1 VLIFVPM
8 KNIAIRWVVAFGIIT
23 VLGIVAAQSFWVI
36 KIWNAEERK
45 LNQQI
50 YVALKEVAV
59 QLADHYQSMTA
70 SGHPVKQMTEDY
82 YVVEI
87 NDVVD
92 SRVVEHYLKT
102 ALVKANVM
110 ADFEYAV
117 YDCRKNQMVCGN
129 RVSILN
135 ANVSERS
142 TWGMPLYKKYT
153 YYFGVYFPDKS
164 SYVFSEMDTW
174 FMLSAVLLLVIL
186 FFGYTLMVILRQKRW
201 SELQKDFINN
211 MTHEFKTPIAT
222 INVSADVLQTPSILE
237 QPQRLQNYAQ
247 IIKEQSLRLNG
258 QVEKVLQVAKLEQ
271 RALCLHTETLDLV
284 EELSNIC
291 FGFRAHYEGQAVLKT
306 QVDNKHLAIVAD
318 PMHFRSVI
326 QNLLDNAVKYSDG
339 LAEVSLRTEQRDDRV
354 YVTIE
359 DQGWGIPAEYISKVF
374 HKFVRVPTGNQHNVK
389 GFGLGLY
396 YVDKICKLH
405 RWKIG
410 IQSELG
416 KGTQF
421 TIGIPLII

>member
-1 VLIFVPM
+1 M
-8 KNIAIRWVVAFGIIT
+8 KNFAIRWVVALGIIT

-50 YVALKEVAV
+50 YVALKEVAA
-59 QLADHYQSMTA
+59 QLADHYQSMATT
-70 SGHPVKQMTEDY
+70 GHPVKQITEEY
-82 YVVEI
+82 YVVEV

-92 SRVVEHYLKT
+92 GQVLEHYLRT

-110 ADFEYAV
+110 ADFEYAI
-117 YDCRKNQMVCGN
+117 YDCRKNQMVSGN
-129 RVSILN
+129 RISLLN
-135 ANVSERS
+135 AGVSERS
-142 TWGMPLYKKYT
+142 NWGMPLYKKYT
-153 YYFGVYFPDKS
+153 YYFGVYFPNKS

-186 FFGYTLMVILRQKRW
+186 FFGYTLLVILRQKRW

-211 MTHEFKTPIAT
+211 MTHEFKTPIST
-222 INVSADVLQTPSILE
+222 INVSADVLQTPDILG

-271 RALCLHTETLDLV
+271 RALHLHTEPLKLEKELD
-284 EELSNIC
+284 SIC
-291 FGFRAHYEGQAVLKT
+291 TAFRTHYAGQVILKT
-306 QVDNKHLAIVAD
+306 NLENDQLTIVAD

-326 QNLLDNAVKYSDG
+326 QNLLDNAVKYSDCP
-339 LAEVSLRTEQRDDRV
+339 AEVFLQTEQRDDAVR
-354 YVTIE
+354 VTIE
-359 DQGWGIPAEYISKVF
+359 DQGRGIPAEYHTKVF

-396 YVDKICKLH
+396 YVDRICKLH
-405 RWKIG
+405 RWKIE

-416 KGTQF
+416 KGTRF
-421 TIGIPLII
+421 TINIPLIS